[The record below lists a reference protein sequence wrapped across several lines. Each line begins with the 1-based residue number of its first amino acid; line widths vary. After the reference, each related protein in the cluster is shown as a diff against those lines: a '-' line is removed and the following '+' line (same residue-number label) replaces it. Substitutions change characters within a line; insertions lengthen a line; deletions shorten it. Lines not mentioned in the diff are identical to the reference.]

1 MQTANLTAFIAVAET
16 GSFSRAAERLFLSQ
30 PAVSKRVSA
39 LEEELEAK
47 LFDRIGHQIFLTE
60 AGRALLP
67 RAQRILAELDN
78 SLRQIRNLSG
88 QVSGRLSI
96 GTSHHI
102 GLHRLPPVLRE
113 YSARYPEVELDLHFM
128 DSEAILAA
136 VGGGQLEFGVITL
149 PLQLPQQLE
158 AQSVWRDPLCFVCS
172 AQHPLAQRKRITP
185 QQLGEHPAI
194 LPTADTTTYQI
205 LAAEL
210 QKHQCAIRRGMTTN
224 NLETIRM
231 LVSIGLGW
239 SLLPSGMLGADLV
252 ALKPNHIRLS
262 RTLGMVFHR
271 DRTLSNAA
279 KRMVELLQ
287 EQAAPGA

>member
-16 GSFSRAAERLFLSQ
+16 GSFSRAAERLFLTQ
-30 PAVSKRVSA
+30 PAVSKRVST
-39 LEEELEAK
+39 LEEELAAK

-88 QVSGRLSI
+88 HVAGRLSI

-128 DSEAILAA
+128 GSEAILAA
-136 VGGGQLEFGVITL
+136 VSGGQLEFGVITL
-149 PLQLPQQLE
+149 PLQLPEQLA
-158 AQSVWRDPLCFVCS
+158 AQPVWRDPLCFVCS

-185 QQLGEHPAI
+185 QQLCEHPAI

-205 LAAEL
+205 LATAL
-210 QKHQCAIRRGMTTN
+210 LKHQCNIRRGMTTN

-231 LVSIGLGW
+231 MVSIGLGW
-239 SLLPSGMLGADLV
+239 SLLPAGMLGADLIE
-252 ALKPNHIRLS
+252 LKPNQIRLS
-262 RTLGMVFHR
+262 RSLGMVFHR

-279 KRMVELLQ
+279 QCMIDLLQ
-287 EQAAPGA
+287 ARSAP

>member
-16 GSFSRAAERLFLSQ
+16 GSFSRAAERLFLTQ
-30 PAVSKRVSA
+30 PAVSKRVST
-39 LEEELEAK
+39 LEEELDAK

-88 QVSGRLSI
+88 HVAGRLSI

-128 DSEAILAA
+128 GSEAILAA

-149 PLQLPQQLE
+149 PLQLPEQLA
-158 AQSVWRDPLCFVCS
+158 AQPVWHDPLCFVCS

-185 QQLGEHPAI
+185 RQLCEHPAI
-194 LPTADTTTYQI
+194 LPTADTTTCQI
-205 LAAEL
+205 LAAAL
-210 QKHQCAIRRGMTTN
+210 LKHQCNIRRGMTTN

-231 LVSIGLGW
+231 MVSIGLGW
-239 SLLPSGMLGADLV
+239 SLLPAGMLGADLTQ
-252 ALKPNHIRLS
+252 LHPNQIRLS
-262 RTLGMVFHR
+262 RSLGMVFHR

-279 KRMVELLQ
+279 QCMIDLLQ
-287 EQAAPGA
+287 ARSAP

>member
-16 GSFSRAAERLFLSQ
+16 GSFSRAAERLFLTQ
-30 PAVSKRVSA
+30 PAVSKRVFA
-39 LEEELEAK
+39 LEEELDAK

-67 RAQRILAELDN
+67 RAQHILAELED
-78 SLRQIRNLSG
+78 SRCQIRNLSG
-88 QVSGRLSI
+88 HVAGRLSI

-102 GLHRLPPVLRE
+102 GLHRLPPVLRD
-113 YSARYPEVELDLHFM
+113 YSTRYPEVELDLHFM
-128 DSEAILAA
+128 GSEAILDA

-149 PLQLPQQLE
+149 PLQLPEQLA
-158 AQSVWRDPLCFVCS
+158 AQAVWRDPLCFVCG
-172 AQHPLAQRKRITP
+172 AQHPLALRKRLTP

-205 LAAEL
+205 LAAAL
-210 QKHQCAIRRGMTTN
+210 LKHQCNIRRGMTTN

-231 LVSIGLGW
+231 MVSIGLGW
-239 SLLPSGMLGADLV
+239 SLLPAGMLGGDLIE
-252 ALKPNHIRLS
+252 LKPNHIRLS

-287 EQAAPGA
+287 QKVVPGV